1 LKWVATP
8 QTSPYVRGAAVDIG
22 HQAAI
27 AWLSKHGA
35 AYDLCQI
42 YRNEP

>member
-1 LKWVATP
+1 
-8 QTSPYVRGAAVDIG
+8 VDIG